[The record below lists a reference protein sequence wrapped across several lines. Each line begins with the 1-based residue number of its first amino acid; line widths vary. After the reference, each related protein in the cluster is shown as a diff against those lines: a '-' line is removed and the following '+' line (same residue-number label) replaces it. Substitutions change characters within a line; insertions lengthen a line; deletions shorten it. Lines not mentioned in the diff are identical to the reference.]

1 MRCLDRFRIGI
12 VAIVLGVI
20 TSAMTLIAEAD
31 QTDPELNPLFDKLA
45 NASDA
50 SEASLIELQIWQH
63 WLAAP
68 DANSEALMS
77 QVVAAMQTRQLTLGI
92 KLSDQL
98 IDSSPDFAE
107 AWNKRATLHYLVGD
121 VDSSVEDIKQTVKL
135 EPRHFGAIS
144 GLGLIFLKR
153 GDYQSALEAFEQVL
167 KISPQ
172 SQSTLRSIERVRN
185 KLGDKI

>member
-1 MRCLDRFRIGI
+1 MAL
-12 VAIVLGVI
+12 VAQ
-20 TSAMTLIAEAD
+20 AD

-45 NASDA
+45 NAADA
-50 SEASLIELQIWQH
+50 SEASLIEIQIWQH

-121 VDSSVEDIKQTVKL
+121 VDSSVEDIEQTVKL

-153 GDYQSALEAFEQVL
+153 GDYQNALDAFEQVL